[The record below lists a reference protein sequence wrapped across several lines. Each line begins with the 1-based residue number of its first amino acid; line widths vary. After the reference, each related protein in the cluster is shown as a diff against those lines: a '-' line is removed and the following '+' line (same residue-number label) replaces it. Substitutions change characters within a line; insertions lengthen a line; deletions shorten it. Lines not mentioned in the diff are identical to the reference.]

1 MNGRSALRASLLLAA
16 AIILVPADSF
26 AQLPQ
31 TRITSLFPPGAQ
43 RGATIDVAVGG
54 GTDLDE
60 VDQLV
65 FSHPGI
71 TATLKRDAA
80 GNPVAN
86 TFTVTVAADVPAG
99 LYDARVRGLFGISNP
114 RIFRIDSLPESAEVE
129 PNNAAAQAT
138 PVTLENS
145 LNARSNG
152 AADVDFYRF
161 PVKAGQTIS
170 IRSEAALLDSPNQPL
185 LQLFSAAGRRLVESR
200 RVFSQEASLVWTA
213 TADEELVLR
222 VQDAVYG
229 GGDQFVY
236 RLAISTRPLV
246 DWVEPAFIPANAVT
260 EVTAFGRHLPGG
272 EPTELKINGQPVF
285 RLKTTVDPAAGR
297 NPVGAS
303 ATAAASDSFWWNG
316 IDGNLLRIGRSTIP
330 AVAENPAGPEQTI
343 SLPAEI
349 SGAFS
354 ERSDEDIYR
363 FDAKKG
369 EAWVIEVAAGR
380 LGSIADPL
388 LMVEK
393 INTAADGTVTYARVA
408 TEDDD
413 RQNPGG
419 ADLPTLSD
427 DPAFK
432 LDVPEDGSYRV
443 RLRDRYSDARGDA
456 RLQYRL
462 TLRQPKPDFAVVV
475 FDAFPSADSKA
486 PATSGAASLRR
497 GGSYELTVYAWRLDG
512 HNDPIELSAV
522 NLPAGI
528 TSRPT
533 VIGAGQV
540 SSKLILTAAPDAAE
554 QILPITIQGRSGP
567 AETALVRDA
576 RTATLV
582 HDALNGLP
590 RTARLSESLVAGI
603 MKDDQPFSI
612 IVDVAAADYS
622 QDQQLLIPVRLIK
635 RNGFDGKVDLS
646 FYNVPGETDAPAFAI
661 EPGKDSATARI
672 YFKEKAPVVQ
682 STLLLHGASAVP
694 YRRNPWLAERA
705 RAKATEAETAVAA
718 QQTKVTAAE
727 AALKDQQTKAA
738 ALAADVKK
746 LGEELAAY
754 VVQQQKL
761 KEDFTK
767 ATADQ
772 AAALDAVS
780 KAQAQTAAVK
790 AAANAPPEEL
800 KAALTALREAANA
813 LEAAAT
819 RVEQFTNAAA
829 EVAKAAQTVKEMEA
843 AKTKEKTAAEELVKV
858 KMKEVETAQAM
869 LTASMKEVETAQA
882 AKKAADEAVKKADE
896 ATKPN
901 NVNVRAVS
909 DPIVVRIHAAP
920 AKLAA
925 AVPDSGAVKK
935 GAAIAIKITATRKN
949 EFKGPL
955 ALTLALPPGVASL
968 KADPVQLAPDQSEV
982 TLNITAAA
990 DAAPGDI
997 ANAVIR
1003 ATGDVGGRQLS
1014 TDVPVALK
1022 IVE

>member
-1 MNGRSALRASLLLAA
+1 MNGRCAFRASLLLAA
-16 AIILVPADSF
+16 AFSLVPADSL

-43 RGATIDVAVGG
+43 RGTTIEVTVGG

-71 TATLKRDAA
+71 TAAQKRDAA

-86 TFTVTVAADVPAG
+86 TFAVSIAADVPAG

-114 RIFRIDSLPESAEVE
+114 RLFRIDSLAESAETE

-138 PVTLENS
+138 PVAVETT
-145 LNARSNG
+145 LNARANG
-152 AADVDFYRF
+152 AADVDFYRI

-170 IRSEAALLDSPNQPL
+170 VRSEAARLDSPMQPL
-185 LQLFSAAGRRLVESR
+185 LQLYSAAGRRLIESR
-200 RVFSQEASLVWTA
+200 RVFSQEAGFVWTA
-213 TADEELVLR
+213 TSDEELVLR

-236 RLAISTRPLV
+236 RLSISTRPLV
-246 DWVEPAFIPANAVT
+246 DWVDPAFVPASAVT
-260 EVTAFGRHLPGG
+260 EVTVFGRHLPGG
-272 EPTELKINGQPVF
+272 EPTELKIDGQAVF
-285 RLKTTVDPAAGR
+285 RLKTTIDPAAGR
-297 NPVGAS
+297 NPIGAS
-303 ATAAASDSFWWNG
+303 AAAAASDSFWWNG
-316 IDGNLLRIGRSTIP
+316 IDGNLVRIGRSSVP
-330 AVAENPAGPEQTI
+330 AIAENPAGPEQTI
-343 SLPAEI
+343 TLPAEI
-349 SGAFS
+349 SGAFT
-354 ERSDEDIYR
+354 ERSDEDVYR

-369 EAWVIEVAAGR
+369 ESWVIEVAAGR

-427 DPAFK
+427 DPAFR
-432 LDVPEDGSYRV
+432 LDVPEDGSWRIRV
-443 RLRDRYSDARGDA
+443 RDRYSDARGDA

-462 TLRQPKPDFAVVV
+462 TVRQPKPDFALVV
-475 FDAFPSADSKA
+475 FDAFPSADGKA

-497 GGSYELTVYAWRLDG
+497 GGSYELTVYAWRFDG
-512 HNDPIELSAV
+512 HNEPIELSAL

-533 VIGAGQV
+533 VIGPGQV
-540 SSKLILTAAPDAAE
+540 SSRLILTAASDAAE
-554 QILPITIQGRSGP
+554 QILPITIQGRSGM
-567 AETALVRDA
+567 AEAALVRDA

-590 RTARLSESLVAGI
+590 RTARLSESLVAGV

-612 IVDVAAADYS
+612 IVDMAAADYS

-646 FYNVPGETDAPAFAI
+646 FYNVPAETDAPAFAI
-661 EPGKDSATARI
+661 EPGKDSAVARI

-682 STLLLHGASAVP
+682 STLLIHGASAVP

-705 RAKATEAETAVAA
+705 KAKATEAEAAVTA

-727 AALKDQQTKAA
+727 AALKEQQTKAA
-738 ALAADVKK
+738 TLAADVKK

-767 ATADQ
+767 ATTDQ
-772 AAALDAVS
+772 AAALEAVS

-819 RVEQFTNAAA
+819 RVEQFTTSAA

-843 AKTKEKTAAEELVKV
+843 AKAKEKTATEELVKV
-858 KMKEVETAQAM
+858 KMKDVETAQAM

-882 AKKAADEAVKKADE
+882 AKKAADDSLKKAED

-909 DPIVVRIHAAP
+909 DPIVIRVYAAP

-925 AVPDSGAVKK
+925 TVPDSGAIKK
-935 GAAIAIKITATRKN
+935 GGAIAVKVTATRRN
-949 EFKGPL
+949 DFKGPL
-955 ALTLALPPGVASL
+955 TFTLVLPPGVASL
-968 KADPVQLAPDQSEV
+968 KADPLQLAADQTEA

-990 DAAPGDI
+990 DAAVGDI
-997 ANAVIR
+997 ANVVIR
-1003 ATGDVGGRQLS
+1003 GTGDVGGRQLS

>member
-1 MNGRSALRASLLLAA
+1 MNGRCAFRAGLLLVATVF
-16 AIILVPADSF
+16 LPSVSF

-31 TRITSLFPPGAQ
+31 TRITSLFPPGAA
-43 RGATIDVAVGG
+43 RGGSVDVTVGG
-54 GTDLDE
+54 GADLDE

-65 FSHPGI
+65 FSHPGM
-71 TATLKRDAA
+71 TAVQKRDAS

-86 TFTVTVAADVPAG
+86 TFTVTVAADVPG
-99 LYDARVRGLFGISNP
+99 GFYDARVRGLFGISNP
-114 RIFRIDSLPESAEVE
+114 RVFRVDSLAEGAEVE

-138 PVTLENS
+138 PASVDSIMNG
-145 LNARSNG
+145 RSNG
-152 AADVDFYRF
+152 AADVDFFRI

-170 IRSEAALLDSPNQPL
+170 ISSEAARIDSPMQPL

-200 RVFSQEASLVWTA
+200 RIFSQEASVVWTA
-213 TADEELVLR
+213 TADEELMLR
-222 VQDAVYG
+222 IQDAVYG

-236 RLAISTRPLV
+236 RIAISVRPLV
-246 DWVEPAFIPANAVT
+246 DWVEPAFVAAGGAS
-260 EVTAFGRHLPGG
+260 EVSVFGRHLPGG
-272 EPTELKINGQPVF
+272 EPTALTVGGQPIY
-285 RLKTTVDPAAGR
+285 RIKASVDPAAGR
-297 NPVGAS
+297 SPIGAS
-303 ATAAASDSFWWNG
+303 ATAAAADTFWWNG
-316 IDGNLLRIGRSTIP
+316 VDGNLVRMGRSELAP
-330 AVAENPAGPEQTI
+330 VLESAAGPEQSVT
-343 SLPAEI
+343 LPVDV
-349 SGAFS
+349 SGAFA
-354 ERSDEDIYR
+354 ERADEDIYR

-369 EAWVIEVAAGR
+369 ESWVIDVAAGR

-393 INTAADGTVTYARVA
+393 INTAADGTVTYARLA

-427 DPAFK
+427 DPSFR
-432 LDVPEDGSYRV
+432 LDVPEDGSYRI

-462 TLRQPKPDFAVVV
+462 CVRKPKPDFSLVV
-475 FDAFPSADSKA
+475 FDAFPSADGKA

-497 GGSYELTVYAWRLDG
+497 GGSYELTVYAWRFDG
-512 HNDPIELSAV
+512 HNEPIELVAAS
-522 NLPAGI
+522 LPSGM
-528 TSRPT
+528 TSRST
-533 VIGAGQV
+533 VIGAGQAV
-540 SSKLILTAAPDAAE
+540 TKLILTAAADAAE
-554 QILPITIQGRSGP
+554 QIAPITIQGRSGSGD
-567 AETALVRDA
+567 AAIVREA

-590 RTARLSESLVAGI
+590 RTARLSESLVAGV

-612 IVDVAAADYS
+612 VVDVAAADYS
-622 QDQQLLIPVRLIK
+622 QDQQLLVPVRLIK

-661 EPGKDSATARI
+661 EPGKDSAVARI
-672 YFKEKAPVVQ
+672 YFKEKAPVTQ
-682 STLLLHGASAVP
+682 STLLIHGTSAVP

-705 RAKATEAETAVAA
+705 KAKAMEAEAAVAA
-718 QQTKVTAAE
+718 QQTKVTAAD
-727 AALKDQQTKAA
+727 AALKEQQTKAA

-746 LGEELAAY
+746 LTDELAAY

-772 AAALDAVS
+772 AAALDAIS

-790 AAANAPPEEL
+790 ATANAPAEEL
-800 KAALTALREAANA
+800 KAALTALREAATA

-829 EVAKAAQTVKEMEA
+829 EVAKAVQSVKEMEA
-843 AKTKEKTAAEELVKV
+843 AKTKEKAAAEELVKV
-858 KMKEVETAQAM
+858 RMKEVETAQAM
-869 LTASMKEVETAQA
+869 LTALMKEVETAQA
-882 AKKAADEAVKKADE
+882 AKKAADEAVKKAED

-935 GAAIAIKITATRKN
+935 GGTMAVKVTATRKN
-949 EFKGPL
+949 DYKGPL
-955 ALTLALPPGVASL
+955 TLTLVLPDGVTSL
-968 KADPVQLAPDQSEV
+968 KADAVQLAADQTEA

-1003 ATGDVGGRQLS
+1003 GTGDIGGRQAA

-1022 IVE
+1022 IIE